1 MLSNS
6 GTIPYRRL
14 TDPLMLAVATT
25 SQRTQVPPGFIPAEA
40 TSFRI
45 TNPNPFWVRLKGFTG
60 PAASSGTISAT
71 EGWLFQPGFSGVFTT
86 QFPEYMATIS
96 VGAAAGTGVLEIS
109 YGIGGG
115 GESSF
120 FAAANNGGT
129 ASTVSVSNFPANQT
143 VSGAVAVS
151 NFPAIQ
157 QVADNGASLT
167 VDTPQLPATLGTK
180 TAANSLPVT
189 PASDATFTTVDRG
202 SASIN
207 TGQVTLTQGTA
218 VQVVPARAGRR
229 KVTLS
234 PTSNIPYLIGNTG
247 VTTTTG
253 FAVLSGGAVTLDTT
267 AAIFVI
273 ASNNGTMTFVE
284 TF

>member
-1 MLSNS
+1 MALSTAS
-6 GTIPYRRL
+6 QIPYRRL
-14 TDPLMLAVATT
+14 TNPIMLPYGTT
-25 SQRTQVPPGFIPAEA
+25 AQKTIVPQGFIPPEA
-40 TSFRI
+40 TSFRA
-45 TNPNPFWVRLKGFTG
+45 TNRGTFPVRLKGTVN
-60 PAASSGTISAT
+60 SSDVPTLEVKEG
-71 EGWLFQPGFSGVFTT
+71 EGWLFPPGHSEIFTT
-86 QFPEYMATIS
+86 QFPEAMSTLS
-96 VGAAAGTGVLEIS
+96 VAAFGLQAGSGVLEIS

-115 GESSF
+115 GASAFYAGSG
-120 FAAANNGGT
+120 GGT
-129 ASTVSVSNFPANQT
+129 SGTVS
-143 VSGAVAVS
+143 VS

-189 PASDATFTTVDRG
+189 PASDATFTTIDRG

-207 TGQVTLTQGTA
+207 TGQVTIA
-218 VQVVPARAGRR
+218 KDVSVQIVPARAGRR

-234 PTSNIPYLIGNTG
+234 PTSNIAYFVGNTG
-247 VTTTTG
+247 VSISNG
-253 FAVLSGGAVTLDTT
+253 FSVLSGGAVTLDTT

-273 ASNNGTMTFVE
+273 SGSSGIMTFVE

>member
-1 MLSNS
+1 MLSS
-6 GTIPYRRL
+6 AGTIPYRRL
-14 TDPLMLAVATT
+14 TDPIMLNVGTT
-25 SQRTQVPPGFIPAEA
+25 SQRTQVPAGFIPAEA

-60 PAASSGTISAT
+60 PTAANGTISAT

-96 VGAAAGTGVLEIS
+96 VGASAGTGVIEIS

-120 FAAANNGGT
+120 FAAANNGGV
-129 ASTVSVSNFPANQT
+129 ASTVS
-143 VSGAVAVS
+143 VS

-167 VDTPQLPATLGTK
+167 VDTLQLPATLGTK

-189 PASDATFTTVDRG
+189 PASDATFATIDRG
-202 SASIN
+202 SPSIA
-207 TGQVTLTQGTA
+207 TGQVAVTQGTA
-218 VQVVPARAGRR
+218 VQIVPARAGRR

-234 PTSNIPYLIGNTG
+234 PATNIPYLVGTTG
-247 VTTTTG
+247 ITSANG
-253 FAVLSGGAVTLDTT
+253 FAVLSGGAITMDTT
-267 AAIFVI
+267 AAIVVI
-273 ASNNGTMTFVE
+273 AGNNGTMTFME